1 MLAHAVMVHKA
12 LTAVV
17 EQRLTMVIAPV
28 VATDFWV
35 TKMRLNRRSF
45 LQTMAIAGA
54 TAALPTLARGQE
66 NESIWDMFAR
76 NRVLRDVDQGGATAA
91 AEALI
96 STNEPILSYD
106 TVYNLQLAISQYEPF
121 VAAGGWETIPQEAYG
136 LNLGKASKHVVNLKR
151 RLISSGDMALVE
163 NVNDVFDGATDAGVR
178 AFQARHGLVVNGQVD
193 EATWYAMSV
202 PAQQRLQ
209 QLYLNYT
216 RVQNMAAKLNPRY
229 VVVNIPAATIEAVN
243 DGMVEQRHTAVVG
256 RVDRA
261 TPIMASNIHQ
271 INFNPYWHVPKSLV
285 RQDLTKY
292 MLENPNYLTE
302 QNIFIYDG
310 SNKVDPQSINW
321 ANISDREVN
330 YMYRQEPGAANSM
343 GHCKI
348 NFYNPYDCYLH
359 DTPGKALFGENARFH
374 SSGCVRVDGVNQLVN
389 WLLRDNGDWDQNKV
403 DTTFDALQRLDV
415 EVKAKVPIHTTYITA
430 WANRQGTVSFRDDV
444 YKFDEQGKVSFA

>member
-1 MLAHAVMVHKA
+1 MAFPGA
-12 LTAVV
+12 LRA
-17 EQRLTMVIAPV
+17 QDSNPLTEI
-28 VATDFWV
+28 FG
-35 TKMRLNRRSF
+35 N
-45 LQTMAIAGA
+45 
-54 TAALPTLARGQE
+54 
-66 NESIWDMFAR
+66 
-76 NRVLRDVDQGGATAA
+76 NRVLREADQTLNTDAA
-91 AEALI
+91 QSLI
-96 STNEPILSYD
+96 ATNEPILSFD

-121 VAAGGWETIPQEAYG
+121 VANGGWEEIPQEAYQ
-136 LNLGKASKHVVNLKR
+136 LTLGNSSPAVIALKR
-151 RLISSGDMALVE
+151 RLIGGGDMPWAE
-163 NVNDVFDGATDAGVR
+163 NVNDTFDAQTDAGVR
-178 AFQARHGLVVNGQVD
+178 VFQARHGLIINGQID
-193 EATWYAMSV
+193 EPTWYAMNV

-216 RVQNMAAKLNPRY
+216 RVQSMAANLNPRY

-256 RVDRA
+256 RVERA
-261 TPIMASNIHQ
+261 TPIMASKISQ

-292 MLENPNYLTE
+292 MQENPNYLTE

-310 SNKVDPQSINW
+310 SGNKVDPSTINW
-321 ANISDREVN
+321 AGITDEQVN

-359 DTPGKALFGENARFH
+359 DTPSKALFGENARFH
-374 SSGCVRVDGVNQLVN
+374 SSGCVRVEGVNQLVN

-403 DTTFDALQRLDV
+403 DMTFESLQRLDV
-415 EVKAKVPIHTTYITA
+415 ECQARVPIHTTYITA

-444 YKFDEQGKVSFA
+444 YKFDEQGKVTFEQA

>member
-1 MLAHAVMVHKA
+1 MAV
-12 LTAVV
+12 
-17 EQRLTMVIAPV
+17 
-28 VATDFWV
+28 
-35 TKMRLNRRSF
+35 
-45 LQTMAIAGA
+45 AGA
-54 TAALPTLARGQE
+54 TTALPSLAQAQE
-66 NESIWDMFAR
+66 GDSIWDMFAR
-76 NRVLRDVDQGGATAA
+76 NRVLRDADQGGNTAA
-91 AEALI
+91 AAELI

-106 TVYNLQLAISQYEPF
+106 TAYNLQLAISQYEPF
-121 VAAGGWETIPQEAYG
+121 VAAGGWEQLPQEAYG
-136 LNLGKASKHVVNLKR
+136 LNLGKATRHVVALKR
-151 RLISSGDMALVE
+151 RLISSGDMPMVE
-163 NVNDVFDGATDAGVR
+163 NVNDVFDADTDRGVR
-178 AFQARHGLVVNGQVD
+178 AFQARHGLVVTGQVD

-202 PAQQRLQ
+202 PAATRLQ
-209 QLYLNYT
+209 QLYLNFT

-229 VVVNIPAATIEAVN
+229 VVVNIPAATIEAVS

-292 MLENPNYLTE
+292 MQENPNYLTE

-310 SNKVDPQSINW
+310 KGAKVDPQSINW
-321 ANISDREVN
+321 ANITDAEVN

-359 DTPGKALFGENARFH
+359 DTPSKTLFGENARFH
-374 SSGCVRVDGVNQLVN
+374 SSGCVRVDNVNEMVN
-389 WLLRDNGDWDQNKV
+389 WLLRDNGDWDQNRV
-403 DTTFDALQRLDV
+403 NSTFDSLERLDV
-415 EVKAKVPIHTTYITA
+415 QVTAKVPIHTTYITA
-430 WANRQGTVSFRDDV
+430 WANRKGTVSFRDDV

>member
-1 MLAHAVMVHKA
+1 MM
-12 LTAVV
+12 
-17 EQRLTMVIAPV
+17 
-28 VATDFWV
+28 
-35 TKMRLNRRSF
+35 S
-45 LQTMAIAGA
+45 
-54 TAALPTLARGQE
+54 RG
-66 NESIWDMFAR
+66 N
-76 NRVLRDVDQGGATAA
+76 VLRNVDKDGNTAA

-96 STNEPILSYD
+96 ATNEPILSFD

-121 VAAGGWETIPQEAYG
+121 VANGGWEEIPQEAFR
-136 LNLGKASKHVVNLKR
+136 LSIGKSGEPVIALKR
-151 RLISSGDMALVE
+151 RLISSGDMVLVP
-163 NVNDVFDGATDAGVR
+163 NVNDLFDEATDRGVR
-178 AFQARHGLVVNGQVD
+178 SFQARHGLIVNGQVD
-193 EATWYAMSV
+193 EATWYAMNV
-202 PAQQRLQ
+202 PAATRLQ

-216 RVQNMAAKLNPRY
+216 RVQNMAASLSPRY

-256 RVDRA
+256 RVERA
-261 TPIMASNIHQ
+261 TPIMASKISQ

-292 MLENPNYLTE
+292 MQENPNYLTE

-310 SNKVDPQSINW
+310 SGNKIDPQSINW
-321 ANISDREVN
+321 VNISDAEVN

-359 DTPGKALFGENARFH
+359 DTPTKALFGENARFH

-403 DTTFDALQRLDV
+403 DSTFASLQRLDV
-415 EVKAKVPIHTTYITA
+415 ECKARVPIHTTYITA

-444 YKFDEQGKVSFA
+444 YEFDAQGKVSFEQA